1 MSITESL
8 CYTTEIGK
16 CYESSI
22 LKKKKRI
29 LGLVQS
35 PKAK

>member
-22 LKKKKRI
+22 LKKKRI